1 MKKIILT
8 FIATL
13 LAGLGSVT
21 AQNVAKIGNQ
31 EFSSLADAVA
41 AVQSNYTI
49 TLLQNTEV
57 TSMGNIEGKTGVV
70 IELGGHTINLKAN
83 NIHVNN
89 GSEVTIQNGTIDIT
103 GNNASGDC
111 IIGIGWY
118 NNSANTLTLKQVK
131 IQGNGYSSAYGV
143 LYAYDNNGSVNTINV
158 NQCVVDL
165 KNDASSSGGVFKM
178 GSTIDILNIYN
189 SNITLDKT
197 QRGITTGTV
206 TINSTVFTMTNGDN
220 GIHSSN
226 LTVENSDISI
236 TNGSGRGIT
245 AGSAPMVINGHSTV
259 TLSGNAEGDLRLDAN
274 SSVSV
279 QGESS
284 LSAASIKE
292 NGGTIANN
300 ITVASTSE
308 MDQTFVAKV
317 GTTFCTTLEA
327 AFTAAEDGQTIT
339 LLADCVGN
347 GIIVPQGKFTTGLT
361 VDFNNFTFTVD
372 RDPLA
377 GSTGTKSQAF
387 QLLKGNTITF
397 KNGTI
402 YSEKARMLVQNYS
415 NLTLEGMTL
424 TLNNTEYTSP
434 AYTLS
439 NNNGN
444 VVIDGTTIN
453 ANNENSFAFD
463 VCRYSSYPSVSVT
476 VKGNSVINGNVEIS
490 ASANNAKDGFGLSLE
505 SGTLNGQ
512 IIVDASAATAMESTP
527 DKVSVTKSSSFT
539 AIVPGYTW
547 DANGKLVAAPVVA
560 QIGTLGYSSLEDAF
574 AAVKNGQTITLQADV
589 TLAEDIT
596 VPAEPTDG
604 LSLILNLGDYSI
616 SGEGKIKLQAK
627 VDVTIDSR
635 QDELFASAVEGEE
648 IQVKTNTNMSYT
660 YMVGNEVYW
669 YWTAGDDT
677 EGTYTTF
684 DEPFISD
691 SPITA
696 GKENIELQRDVTLN
710 ADIECTRK
718 GGILYLIL
726 GGHTITAN
734 GHHVLLPAPTDGAR
748 ALVPSEA
755 ATAGLTIYTDE
766 LTDIF
771 AAAAEGYT
779 ILVAPSD
786 DDEYAYAYQVV
797 KADDEIVDNAVA
809 RNKETGMLFKDL
821 QLAVTVASDGNTIEL
836 LPAIEN
842 VTLEE
847 TVTIDKA
854 LTIEG
859 QNLTI
864 TAAYEKDL
872 SWEPDYVKP
881 AILVKG
887 NGDVTLNKVKIDVSY
902 TNVDQ
907 NGYTD
912 GGIAIQA
919 AEGYSGKLTLDYCD
933 IKTSNRGVDV
943 QDVATGFELIVK
955 NGTISGQR
963 GGDDPI
969 TDENVKEKYINTF
982 DRDPYQSS
990 RGINLSNGQVA
1001 CNVKVENMLIQGLAY
1016 AINISAY
1023 VEDVQAPAYSSYV
1036 TLDVKDCSLYGR
1048 GGVNVW
1054 GTHNTVTLDNVTING
1069 INNQTEGNTE
1079 TFACIVE
1086 NELAQYNDYYI
1097 KGTKVSAAVLATTE
1111 YETDADGELVLD
1123 DDGQP
1128 IPVEGTNATQKF
1140 LDLRGKDATVKITG
1154 DSGFAVDAAD
1164 KDRTGFMNNEQILNL
1179 IDPDINN
1186 RVYFDATSKAYFSYY
1201 FESMPLQNGN
1211 QFRLGISDETD
1222 DTNLYPVKAI
1232 YPKVMLTMSTET
1244 GEVDDD
1250 DMPVYEMNYYFYETL
1265 ESAFASEFF
1274 ADQAELNLMDDVELN
1289 DDIIVNLKR
1298 GENFSLTAGDYS
1310 VDAKGHNI
1318 ILPPLV
1324 YAWTDIENDEN
1335 APLYKVQDEDLTV
1348 LLGTPE
1354 EFYVAANVYWASSV
1368 DDIACEKTDPENPDN
1383 LLNTAMYWLFDELFT
1398 KTNEDIAIWPGSYT
1412 RLEKDITLERNLK
1425 FPTEVG
1431 EGGIEEI
1438 TEVDDEPSPAR
1449 RMAESDVED
1458 RDYWIDFNGFELL
1471 PGDDYSIIL
1480 KLGNY
1485 VYTTATTDI
1494 FTSGEPGYRVVYDVV
1509 EETRTNEKGEDVTF
1523 LYKYYL
1529 LKDGIV
1535 VTVDPATYCGDR
1547 LTPTFVVKKKVVVDD
1562 EETWVKLT
1570 GITKDAYDARVAAA
1584 AESGDEPDLTGIDF
1598 YWSLVPPA
1606 NDDPDDKT
1614 YIDAKTY
1621 SNALVI
1627 EGITFAGTEKADFV
1641 ILPRDIKDVTVD
1653 GNVQPYTADGY
1664 DAAAIEALI
1673 SAVYN
1678 CTTHTTTTGEGDDA
1692 VTTNN
1697 RVDLVVDK
1705 DYKITVEDGPE
1716 VVENVGKYIDP
1727 KTYKQVITLTAV
1739 EGGNYTG
1746 TLKVDFIIGGEDDIA
1761 LAEILAETIY
1771 NGAAQ
1776 LPKTKTAE
1784 DVEDATVIV
1793 HNVKGVELY
1802 GVAFEEGTTIT
1813 DDQLKNAGGEYYD
1826 FFLTYKKAANVEYD
1840 YPTTE
1845 GKVYTNADTY
1855 KMAVTITGIGNYH
1868 GNKTVDYVIKPKDI
1882 TGCTVDGLAMDYT
1895 GSEISADDIIANIK
1909 VTDPEIVTVV
1919 SDEAQAKEL
1928 QRLLG
1933 DVVYEYEAAV
1943 SSDYTYKEV
1952 QVYPN
1957 AVTITGQH
1965 NYTGTLNLNFQ
1976 IVPKDAV
1983 DIAQCLVVSKA
1994 VYTSAEQVPSYE
2006 NIKLINQNGDEVDS
2020 EYFTITINGT
2030 NDQYIDAK
2038 TYSNAMTISAITP
2051 EGQNPKYYGSFNADY
2066 VIKQRDLADDSA
2078 DPSENDNE
2086 GIVTLNAYAGADK
2099 PATTP
2104 KTIYLKWTG
2113 EALVPV
2119 INADDP
2125 ANADDPVTN
2134 NINLILNAKED
2145 PNAEDPTAAPGD
2157 VEWKLIPAD
2166 YSYTIEPAPMVD
2178 PGIYK
2183 VIFTGRGNF
2192 TGMREVNVM
2201 VLKDINE
2208 LADNIKMPYQ
2218 IIPDNLALTPSQ
2230 MKGIEVKDG
2239 NKVLVENEEYTLVIK
2254 GGKPGEIFDETTPI
2268 YVKGK
2273 YYACFYGKE
2282 PYYTGQ
2288 YVDDFRAF
2296 FEYIGWDTNYPKSG
2310 DGTNIYS
2317 NPTSKEKKKPDGNII
2332 ASSGLEYN
2340 ADTNN
2345 PKPETPVSVRIT
2357 DVSDSLNLKAEITY
2371 IDNINK
2377 KTVTAC
2383 DPTKE
2388 IVKVNPTFKIVAGYD
2403 NGEARSFIFNIV
2415 GVQDNAFKNLPR
2427 IHCLDLTQ
2435 IKGYTP
2441 DNLTRSEDGPFNY
2454 YPVQSLVYLNGSNVT
2469 GTNYIYT
2476 TDDETYLC
2484 EELKIYDDLAGD
2496 QQDIR
2501 QNEGTYAWE
2510 FKNIYEFTADKVTN
2524 TRKFNKDQHYTIC
2537 LPYQLQMT
2545 DDLKAYSLDASSSQ
2559 ILGFKEVD
2567 ATELAQFTP
2576 YVLIPSKAGN
2586 LLNND
2591 NTTTVYTT
2599 NVTPASVSV
2608 GYATMT
2614 GSNIYMAGADAA
2626 GKYIM
2631 QGKDPN
2637 HNEWR
2642 VIGAEN
2648 GYGNGDAEHGPC
2660 ILPMRAYISITG
2672 GSREVLMAKYMDK
2685 IDSMP
2690 VEIETNELE
2699 GAEVYDL
2706 QGRKVDTTRT
2716 TLRKGVYVVNG
2727 QKRMIK

>member
-70 IELGGHTINLKAN
+70 IDLGGYTINLKAN

-89 GSEVTIQNGTIDIT
+89 GSEVTIQNGSIDIT

-111 IIGIGWY
+111 IIGIGAY
-118 NNSANTLTLKQVK
+118 NTSTNTLTLKKVT

-143 LYAYDNNGSVNTINV
+143 LYAYDYSGSVNTINL

-178 GSTIDILNIYN
+178 ASTNDILNIYN

-206 TINSTVFTMTNGDN
+206 TINNTVFTMTNGDN
-220 GIHSSN
+220 GINSSN

-300 ITVASTSE
+300 ITVASTAE
-308 MDQTFVAKV
+308 MDPFVAKV

-339 LLADCVGN
+339 LLADCTGN

-361 VDFNNFTFTVD
+361 VDFNNFTYTVD

-547 DANGKLVAAPVVA
+547 DADGKLVAAPVVA

-627 VDVTIDSR
+627 VDVTTDSR

-669 YWTAGDDT
+669 NWTAGDDT

-696 GKENIELQRDVTLN
+696 GKENIELQRNVTLN

-864 TAAYEKDL
+864 TAAYEKEN

-887 NGDVTLNKVKIDVSY
+887 NGDVTINKVKLDVSY
-902 TNVDQ
+902 TNEDS

-919 AEGYSGKLTLDYCD
+919 ADGYSGKLTLDYCD

-943 QDVATGFELIVK
+943 QDVATGFALDVK
-955 NGTISGQR
+955 NSTISGKR
-963 GGDDPI
+963 GGDDAI
-969 TDENVKEKYINTF
+969 DDDNVKETYINTF
-982 DRDPYQSS
+982 DLDPYQSA

-1001 CNVKVENMLIQGLAY
+1001 CGVKVENTTIQGLAY

-1023 VEDVQAPAYSSYV
+1023 VEDVQTPAYSSYV
-1036 TLDVKDCSLYGR
+1036 TLDVKDSQLYGR

-1054 GTHNTVTLDNVTING
+1054 GTHNTITLDNVTVNG

-1179 IDPDINN
+1179 INPEINN
-1186 RVYFDATSKAYFSYY
+1186 RVYFDAPSKAYFSYY
-1201 FESMPLQNGN
+1201 FESMPLMTDGDDK

-1222 DTNLYPVKAI
+1222 ETNLYPVKAI

-1250 DMPVYEMNYYFYETL
+1250 DMPVYEMNYYYYETL

-1274 ADQAELNLMDDVELN
+1274 ADQAQLNLLDNVELN
-1289 DDIIVNLKR
+1289 DDITVNLKR
-1298 GENFSLTAGDYS
+1298 GENFTLTAGDYT
-1310 VDAKGHNI
+1310 VAANGHNI
-1318 ILPPLV
+1318 ILPTLV
-1324 YAWTDIENDEN
+1324 FAFTDIVNEEN
-1335 APLYKVQDEDLTV
+1335 APLYKVQDEDLTA

-1354 EFYVAANVYWASSV
+1354 EEGYYVPANVYWAADV
-1368 DDIACEKTDPENPDN
+1368 TDISGQ
-1383 LLNTAMYWLFDELFT
+1383 YWLFDELFT
-1398 KTNEDIAIWPGSYT
+1398 KTNEDIAIWPDSYT
-1412 RLEKDITLERNLK
+1412 RLEREITLERNLK

-1438 TEVDDEPSPAR
+1438 EPVDGGAR
-1449 RMAESDVED
+1449 RMVDGDVVD
-1458 RDYWIDFNGFELL
+1458 RDYWIDFNDFDLL

-1485 VYTTATTDI
+1485 VYTTKTTDI
-1494 FTSGEPGYRVVYDVV
+1494 FTSGEAGYRVIYDKV
-1509 EETRTNEKGEDVTF
+1509 EETVQNEKGDPVTF

-1529 LKDGIV
+1529 IKDGIA

-1562 EETWVKLT
+1562 EETWVELR
-1570 GITKDAYDARVAAA
+1570 GITKDEYDERVANTP
-1584 AESGDEPDLTGIDF
+1584 EGEEVNLTGIDF
-1598 YWSLVPPA
+1598 YWHLVPPA
-1606 NDDPDDKT
+1606 DPDDDKT

-1627 EGITFAGTEKADFV
+1627 EGITFAGSEKADFV

-1653 GNVQPYTADGY
+1653 GNVQPYTAGGY

-1678 CTTHTTTTGEGDDA
+1678 CTTHTTTTGEGDAA

-1697 RVDLVVDK
+1697 SVDLVVDK

-1716 VVENVGKYIDP
+1716 VVENVGKYIDS

-1802 GVAFEEGTTIT
+1802 GVTFEEGTTPT
-1813 DDQLKNAGGEYYD
+1813 DAQLKKESGEYYD
-1826 FFLTYKKAANVEYD
+1826 FFMTYKKVANVEYD
-1840 YPTTE
+1840 YPTTANNE
-1845 GKVYTNADTY
+1845 YTNADTY

-1868 GNKTVDYVIKPKDI
+1868 GHKTVDYVIKPKDI
-1882 TGCTVDGLAMDYT
+1882 AGCTVDGLIMDYT
-1895 GSEISADDIIANIK
+1895 GSEISVDDIIANIK

-1994 VYTSAEQVPSYE
+1994 VYTSTVQEPSYE
-2006 NIKLINQNGDEVDS
+2006 TIQLTDRNGNIVDKK
-2020 EYFTITINGT
+2020 YYTITVNGT
-2030 NDQYIDAK
+2030 ATGDNVEYINAK

-2051 EGQNPKYYGSFNADY
+2051 EGENPKYYGSFNADY
-2066 VIKQRDLADDSA
+2066 VIKQRDLAD
-2078 DPSENDNE
+2078 SEMGNDKGYVVLE
-2086 GIVTLNAYAGADK
+2086 AYAGAD
-2099 PATTP
+2099 ATTTDP
-2104 KTIYLKWTG
+2104 ETFPLQWTG
-2113 EALVPV
+2113 NALVPV
-2119 INADDP
+2119 INGAD
-2125 ANADDPVTN
+2125 AN
-2134 NINLILNAKED
+2134 NINLLLQYQNAVKDNDEPD
-2145 PNAEDPTAAPGD
+2145 GTYELVA
-2157 VEWKLIPAD
+2157 VD
-2166 YSYTIEPAPMVD
+2166 YTYTIEPSPMKD
-2178 PGIYK
+2178 PGLYK
-2183 VIFTGRGNF
+2183 IIFTGRGNF

-2296 FEYIGWDTNYPKSG
+2296 FEYIGWDTNYPASG
-2310 DGTNIYS
+2310 NGTNIYN
-2317 NPTSKEKKKPDGNII
+2317 NPTSIAIRGGEGNTI
-2332 ASSGLEYN
+2332 AHSGLEY
-2340 ADTNN
+2340 DSTN
-2345 PKPETPVSVRIT
+2345 KTPVSVRIT

-2371 IDNINK
+2371 IDNINEG
-2377 KTVTAC
+2377 TVTAC

-2388 IVKVNPTFKIVAGYD
+2388 IVKVNPTFQIVAGFD
-2403 NGEARSFIFNIV
+2403 NGAARSFIFNIV
-2415 GVQDNAFKNLPR
+2415 GVQDNAFKNLPM

-2441 DNLTRSEDGPFNY
+2441 DNLTRSEDGPFNE

-2559 ILGFKEVD
+2559 ILGFKELN
-2567 ATELAQFTP
+2567 TPELAQFTP

-2586 LLNND
+2586 LLNNA

-2599 NVTPASVSV
+2599 DVTPASVTAGS
-2608 GYATMT
+2608 ATLT
-2614 GSNIYMAGADAA
+2614 GSNVYVEGADAA

-2642 VIGAEN
+2642 VIGADN
-2648 GYGNGDAEHGPC
+2648 GYGDGDANHGPC

>member
-13 LAGLGSVT
+13 LAGLGTAT
-21 AQNVAKIGNQ
+21 AQNVAKIG
-31 EFSSLADAVA
+31 
-41 AVQSNYTI
+41 T
-49 TLLQNTEV
+49 TE
-57 TSMGNIEGKTGVV
+57 
-70 IELGGHTINLKAN
+70 
-83 NIHVNN
+83 
-89 GSEVTIQNGTIDIT
+89 
-103 GNNASGDC
+103 
-111 IIGIGWY
+111 
-118 NNSANTLTLKQVK
+118 
-131 IQGNGYSSAYGV
+131 
-143 LYAYDNNGSVNTINV
+143 YA
-158 NQCVVDL
+158 
-165 KNDASSSGGVFKM
+165 
-178 GSTIDILNIYN
+178 
-189 SNITLDKT
+189 
-197 QRGITTGTV
+197 
-206 TINSTVFTMTNGDN
+206 
-220 GIHSSN
+220 
-226 LTVENSDISI
+226 
-236 TNGSGRGIT
+236 
-245 AGSAPMVINGHSTV
+245 
-259 TLSGNAEGDLRLDAN
+259 
-274 SSVSV
+274 
-279 QGESS
+279 
-284 LSAASIKE
+284 
-292 NGGTIANN
+292 
-300 ITVASTSE
+300 
-308 MDQTFVAKV
+308 
-317 GTTFCTTLEA
+317 TLEA
-327 AFTAAEDGQTIT
+327 AFAAAQDGETIT
-339 LLADCVGN
+339 LLSNCGGN
-347 GIIVPQGKFTTGLT
+347 GIKAPRGKFANGLT
-361 VDFNNFTFTVD
+361 IDFAGFTYTVD
-372 RDPLA
+372 GELV
-377 GSTGTKSQAF
+377 GSTGTETQGF
-387 QLLKGNTITF
+387 QLLKDNTITF

-402 YSEKARMLVQNYS
+402 YSEKALFLIQNYS
-415 NLTLEGMTL
+415 NLTLKGMTL
-424 TLNNTEYTSP
+424 TMNNASYSS

-444 VVIDGTTIN
+444 IVIDGTTIN
-453 ANNENSFAFD
+453 ANPAGIFAFD
-463 VCRYSSYPSVSVT
+463 VCRYASYPSVSVT

-512 IIVDASAATAMESTP
+512 IIVDASAATAMENTP
-527 DKVSVTKSSSFT
+527 DKVSVTKSSSFK

-547 DANGKLVAAPVVA
+547 DANGKIVAAPVVA
-560 QIGTLGYSSLEDAF
+560 QIGTLGYSSLEEAF
-574 AAVKNGQTITLQADV
+574 AVVKNGQTIKLVADITLTDNITSPLVSGQFTLQFNGKTVTKGSYSIQLHKGVTVLTDGVFGNGEDVSTAIFSAADEGNTIVRMSVKVGDTNINAYKAVAPVADKVDYIDIDKNGNETASKANNVIDLAQLSGIVVAANDQYYYASENATIDGLVFLANNTSHLILTDNV
-589 TLAEDIT
+589 TLTMNSAKGNNSIKGNLIVYGQKGQTGNLVFNGSSDLSVQMLTYTQKGGNVKSAENKSAALDAKTIVVNAGTLDIYTNSGSHPAIGRIGTDVSESTVTINGGVVTAKGMGANNTAIKAGDIYITGGQTTAEAGVGMYATNASTTTLSLKTIEDFILSDSYSGTVKIAEGKTLYDQDDNYKPYTGTLEATDLNAIKGHHLVLASVLIFDKANDEEGYGDDKQVIAEKKNLAEAIAAIEDGQFIHMTISETLTEDIN
-596 VPAEPTDG
+596 VPLTDEG
-604 LSLILNLGDYSI
+604 QSFSLKFGNADITSDGGHIILPFKVSVNTDKQTDIFDVPEDL
-616 SGEGKIKLQAK
+616 KLTHAIKETQ
-627 VDVTIDSR
+627 
-635 QDELFASAVEGEE
+635 
-648 IQVKTNTNMSYT
+648 
-660 YMVGNEVYW
+660 NE
-669 YWTAGDDT
+669 D
-677 EGTYTTF
+677 GTYTYTYTTVKAVAYNQQT
-684 DEPFISD
+684 EVRYA
-691 SPITA
+691 T
-696 GKENIELQRDVTLN
+696 LQ
-710 ADIECTRK
+710 
-718 GGILYLIL
+718 
-726 GGHTITAN
+726 
-734 GHHVLLPAPTDGAR
+734 GA
-748 ALVPSEA
+748 V
-755 ATAGLTIYTDE
+755 D
-766 LTDIF
+766 
-771 AAAAEGYT
+771 AAEAGQT
-779 ILVAPSD
+779 IVLMEAIQ
-786 DDEYAYAYQVV
+786 DE
-797 KADDEIVDNAVA
+797 
-809 RNKETGMLFKDL
+809 
-821 QLAVTVASDGNTIEL
+821 
-836 LPAIEN
+836 EN
-842 VTLEE
+842 VLTE

-864 TAAYEKDL
+864 TAACEKDY
-872 SWEPDYVKP
+872 SWDPDNVKP

-907 NGYTD
+907 IGYTD

-990 RGINLSNGQVA
+990 RGINLSNGEVA

-1069 INNQTEGNTE
+1069 INNQTEGDTE

-1097 KGTKVSAAVLATTE
+1097 KGTKVSAAILAKTE
-1111 YETDADGELVLD
+1111 YQTDADGELILD

-1164 KDRTGFMNNEQILNL
+1164 KDRTGFMNNEQIINL
-1179 IDPDINN
+1179 INPEINN
-1186 RVYFDATSKAYFSYY
+1186 RVYFDAPSKAYFSYY
-1201 FESMPLQNGN
+1201 FESMPLMTDGDDK

-1222 DTNLYPVKAI
+1222 ETNLYPVIAI
-1232 YPKVMLTMSTET
+1232 YPKVMLTMSKET
-1244 GEVDDD
+1244 GEVDDE
-1250 DMPVYEMNYYFYETL
+1250 DMPVYEMNYYYYETL

-1274 ADQAELNLMDDVELN
+1274 ADQAQLNLLDNVELN
-1289 DDIIVNLKR
+1289 DDITVNLKR
-1298 GENFSLTAGDYS
+1298 GENFTLTADDYTL
-1310 VDAKGHNI
+1310 DANGHNI
-1318 ILPPLV
+1318 ILPTLV
-1324 YAWTDIENDEN
+1324 FAFTDIVNEEN
-1335 APLYKVQDEDLTV
+1335 APLYKVQDEDLTA

-1354 EFYVAANVYWASSV
+1354 EEGYYVPANVYWAADV
-1368 DDIACEKTDPENPDN
+1368 TDISGQ
-1383 LLNTAMYWLFDELFT
+1383 YWLFDELFT
-1398 KTNEDIAIWPGSYT
+1398 KTNEDIAIWPDSYT
-1412 RLEKDITLERNLK
+1412 RLEREITLERNLK

-1438 TEVDDEPSPAR
+1438 EPVDGGAR
-1449 RMAESDVED
+1449 RMVDGDVVD
-1458 RDYWIDFNGFELL
+1458 RDYWIDFNDFDLL

-1485 VYTTATTDI
+1485 VYTTKTTDI
-1494 FTSGEPGYRVVYDVV
+1494 FTSGEAGYRVIYDVLADTD
-1509 EETRTNEKGEDVTF
+1509 EGEIEKTNEKDQKVTF
-1523 LYKYYL
+1523 KYKYYL
-1529 LKDGIV
+1529 IKDGIV

-1562 EETWVKLT
+1562 EETWVELR
-1570 GITKDAYDARVAAA
+1570 GITKDEYDERVANTP
-1584 AESGDEPDLTGIDF
+1584 EGEEVNLTGIDF
-1598 YWSLVPPA
+1598 YWHLVPPA
-1606 NDDPDDKT
+1606 DPDDDKT

-1653 GNVQPYTADGY
+1653 GNVQPYTAGGY

-1697 RVDLVVDK
+1697 SVNLVVDK

-1784 DVEDATVIV
+1784 DAEDATVIV

-1802 GVAFEEGTTIT
+1802 GVTFEEGTTIT
-1813 DDQLKNAGGEYYD
+1813 DDQLKKADDEYYD
-1826 FFLTYKKAANVEYD
+1826 FFMTYKKVANVEYD
-1840 YPTTE
+1840 YPTTANNE
-1845 GKVYTNADTY
+1845 YTNADTY

-1868 GNKTVDYVIKPKDI
+1868 GHKTVDYVIKPKDI
-1882 TGCTVDGLAMDYT
+1882 ADCTVDGLVMNYT
-1895 GSEISADDIIANIK
+1895 GSEISTEDIIDNIT
-1909 VTDPEIVTVV
+1909 VTDPAIVTVV
-1919 SDEAQAKEL
+1919 ADEEQAKEL
-1928 QRLLG
+1928 MRLLG
-1933 DVVYEYEAAV
+1933 NVDYEYTVEV
-1943 SSDYTYKEV
+1943 SDNFTYKEV

-1957 AVTITGQH
+1957 AITITGLH

-1976 IVPKDAV
+1976 IVPADAI
-1983 DIAQCLVVSKA
+1983 DISTCLVVSKA
-1994 VYTSAEQVPSYE
+1994 VYTSTVQEPSYE
-2006 NIKLINQNGDEVDS
+2006 TIQLTDRNGNIVDKK
-2020 EYFTITINGT
+2020 YYTITVNGT
-2030 NDQYIDAK
+2030 ATGDNVEYINAK

-2066 VIKQRDLADDSA
+2066 VIKQRDLAD
-2078 DPSENDNE
+2078 SEMGNDKGYVVLE
-2086 GIVTLNAYAGADK
+2086 AYAGAD
-2099 PATTP
+2099 ATTTNP
-2104 KTIYLKWTG
+2104 ETFPLQWTG
-2113 EALVPV
+2113 NALVPV
-2119 INADDP
+2119 INGAD
-2125 ANADDPVTN
+2125 AN
-2134 NINLILNAKED
+2134 NINLLLQYQNAVKDNDEPD
-2145 PNAEDPTAAPGD
+2145 GTYELVA
-2157 VEWKLIPAD
+2157 VD
-2166 YSYTIEPAPMVD
+2166 YTYTIEPSPMKD
-2178 PGIYK
+2178 PGLYK
-2183 VIFTGRGNF
+2183 IIFTGRGNF

-2254 GGKPGEIFDETTPI
+2254 GGNDEIFDETTPI

-2273 YYACFYGKE
+2273 YYAYFYGKE
-2282 PYYTGQ
+2282 PYYTGK

-2296 FEYIGWDTNYPKSG
+2296 FEYIGWDTNPVAG
-2310 DGTNIYS
+2310 TGTNIYC
-2317 NPTSKEKKKPDGNII
+2317 NPTSKEKKKPHGNII
-2332 ASSGLEYN
+2332 ASSGLHYDDN
-2340 ADTNN
+2340 Y

-2371 IDNINK
+2371 IDNINEG
-2377 KTVTAC
+2377 TVTAC

-2388 IVKVNPTFKIVAGYD
+2388 IVKVNPKFQIVAGYD
-2403 NGEARSFIFNIV
+2403 NGDARKFIFNIV

-2435 IKGYTP
+2435 IEGYTP

-2454 YPVQSLVYLNGSNVT
+2454 YPVQSLVYFDGTRGGKVA
-2469 GTNYIYT
+2469 GTNYIYKKGEN
-2476 TDDETYLC
+2476 DFRC

-2586 LLNND
+2586 LLNNA

-2599 NVTPASVSV
+2599 DVTPASVTA
-2608 GYATMT
+2608 GNATMT

-2648 GYGNGDAEHGPC
+2648 GYGDGVAEHGPC
-2660 ILPMRAYISITG
+2660 ILPMRAYISING